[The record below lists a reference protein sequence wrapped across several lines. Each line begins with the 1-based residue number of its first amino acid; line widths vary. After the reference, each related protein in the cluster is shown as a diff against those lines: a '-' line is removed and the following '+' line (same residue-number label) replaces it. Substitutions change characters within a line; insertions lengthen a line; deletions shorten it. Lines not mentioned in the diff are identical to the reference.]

1 MVLASDYPFLGV
13 LWSMIVFFLWIA
25 WFVMLFQIIGDVFR
39 RDDVSWLEQDRV
51 ADLPD
56 SRPVHRRLHL
66 PDRQWAGN
74 GATRGGSQC
83 ST

>member
-39 RDDVSWLEQDRV
+39 RDDVTGWN
-51 ADLPD
+51 
-56 SRPVHRRLHL
+56 RP
-66 PDRQWAGN
+66 
-74 GATRGGSQC
+74 RG
-83 ST
+83 